1 MERYIPMQILRTLL
15 LLFLFLLPVWTVA
28 ATDSMKERCPE
39 VKLQVEQLPDLNI
52 PRAGHSL
59 FFVNG
64 ELTVAGG
71 HTNGFVPTHTA
82 EYLKD
87 GEWHLMDMVYN
98 HDFGFSVVFKS
109 GKVLLGGGCEQP
121 IGIGQ
126 TFLAELYDPTTH
138 AFDGFGSMERKR
150 TLGSALE
157 LDSGQVVISGNWHH
171 DDGIEVFDGQKRF
184 TYIKDV
190 ACQLSAPH
198 IFQISKDDALMVGF
212 CSTKGDTLYSAVA
225 DRLNGDT
232 VHIPLLESWLPMTVQ
247 SHRDAES
254 FIGDAAKGKYIYLMP
269 IRNKNGQVAIA
280 KVDNGVF
287 SLLPTDSPIPM
298 QCQGNDIDYYG
309 HVVVDRKAGR
319 AYLMGGHANYIRTSP
334 EKESPLYFL
343 CIDYAKA
350 VSGQLAPLTLY
361 YTDPL
366 PVVPDY
372 PPVVNDDGD
381 LMIAGGLKG
390 LNNFTPSSAVYLFR
404 LGSKGAA
411 ASQNGSLWLWVLL
424 PAIIL
429 VGLLLGLLVLKR
441 RRAGNHGDRGN
452 HGNRSLDS
460 VQDQGPVP
468 MIPVIRDS
476 TNDELM
482 NRIRQLM
489 EHQQLYLNSD
499 LKLEDVASALGLN
512 RSYVSDCINS
522 HTGDSFSQFVNGY
535 RIEYVKRVLRS
546 QPDTKVTSLYLSAG
560 FSSEQS
566 FYRNFKFFTGMTPKE
581 WIASQKD

>member
-1 MERYIPMQILRTLL
+1 MQTLRTLL
-15 LLFLFLLPVWTVA
+15 LSILFLLPAWTMA
-28 ATDSMKERCPE
+28 ATDSVKAECPE

-52 PRAGHSL
+52 PRAGHQL
-59 FFVNG
+59 FYVNG

-71 HTNGFVPTHTA
+71 HTDGFVPTPTA

-98 HDFGFSVVFKS
+98 HDFGFSVVLND

-126 TFLAELYDPTTH
+126 TFLAELYNPTTH
-138 AFDGFGSMERKR
+138 TFNGFCSMERKR
-150 TLGSALE
+150 TLPSALE

-171 DDGIEVFDGQKRF
+171 DDGIEVFDGEKRF

-190 ACQLSAPH
+190 VCQLSAPH
-198 IFQISKDDALMVGF
+198 IFRISKDDALMVGF
-212 CSTKGDTLYSAVA
+212 CSTKGDTLYSVVA
-225 DRLNGDT
+225 DRIKDDT

-254 FIGDAAKGKYIYLMP
+254 FIGDASKDEYIYLMP
-269 IRNKNGQVAIA
+269 IRNKNGQVSIA
-280 KVDNGVF
+280 KVENGEF

-309 HVVVDRKAGR
+309 HIVVDRKAGR

-334 EKESPLYFL
+334 EKKSPLYLL
-343 CIDYAKA
+343 CIDYAK
-350 VSGQLAPLTLY
+350 VLSGQPAPLTLY

-372 PPVVNDDGD
+372 PPVVTDEGD
-381 LMIAGGLKG
+381 LVIAGGLTG
-390 LNNFTPSSAVYLFR
+390 MSNFTPSRAAYLLH
-404 LGSKGAA
+404 LGPKGAA
-411 ASQNGSLWLWVLL
+411 TSQNGCLWLWVLL

-429 VGLLLGLLVLKR
+429 IGLLLGFLILKR
-441 RRAGNHGDRGN
+441 RGNHGDR
-452 HGNRSLDS
+452 SLDAGS
-460 VQDQGPVP
+460 QPDHGPVP
-468 MIPVIRDS
+468 VIPVMRDS
-476 TNDELM
+476 ANDELL

-489 EHQQLYLNSD
+489 EQQQLYLNSD

-566 FYRNFKFFTGMTPKE
+566 FYRNFKSFTGMTPKE